1 VRKKTFKCCV
11 SLVIQSRHK
20 KRKKR
25 GKNMARPKGSKNKP
39 SLELQESEPKQLTK
53 TLYLVNYW
61 VPFPASKYGGLQAVL
76 ALDDDECYEL
86 IKKYS
91 DDMGIT
97 RYQND
102 YEELIKARIKKATRY
117 EIKGD
122 NPSGIVRSFTT

>member
-1 VRKKTFKCCV
+1 
-11 SLVIQSRHK
+11 
-20 KRKKR
+20 
-25 GKNMARPKGSKNKP
+25 M
-39 SLELQESEPKQLTK
+39 
-53 TLYLVNYW
+53 
-61 VPFPASKYGGLQAVL
+61 L